1 MKILITGASGFTGN
15 QQINL
20 LSAQEDISIVGV
32 TREPCVSFPP
42 LNMVSWVQGDIL
54 NKDAITKTISLVN
67 PDAVIHLAGANHG
80 SLLDLLTTNVT
91 GTQNILDAAIKS
103 NPDCRI
109 LVISSS
115 AVYGY
120 AGENAIAEDQPLKP
134 LTEYGLSKAT
144 QDNLCQMY
152 HKTRDCQVAI
162 ARPFNL
168 IGPNQPTSF
177 VCGKIVQQVIEI
189 EHRKRSSLDLQ
200 EIQSCRDFIDVRDAV
215 SAYLSL
221 ISHKK
226 FREDCAGKTFNV
238 GSGKANSISTV
249 IDLLQEIT
257 GKEYPLHLPTSSP
270 LISVPSQKSDNSLIH
285 RITGWIPKF
294 PLKGSLSDMLDAARE
309 IIHKG

>member
-1 MKILITGASGFTGN
+1 
-15 QQINL
+15 
-20 LSAQEDISIVGV
+20 
-32 TREPCVSFPP
+32 
-42 LNMVSWVQGDIL
+42 
-54 NKDAITKTISLVN
+54 
-67 PDAVIHLAGANHG
+67 
-80 SLLDLLTTNVT
+80 
-91 GTQNILDAAIKS
+91 

-152 HKTRDCQVAI
+152 HKIRNCQVAI

-168 IGPNQPTSF
+168 IGPDQPASF

-189 EHRKRSSLDLQ
+189 EHGRRSSLDLM
-200 EIQSCRDFIDVRDAV
+200 EIKSCRDFIDVRDVV
-215 SAYLSL
+215 SAYWAL

-226 FREDCAGKTFNV
+226 FREDCAGNAFNI
-238 GSGKANSISTV
+238 GSGRATPVSTV

-257 GKEYPLHLPTSSP
+257 GKEYPLHLPVSS
-270 LISVPSQKSDNSLIH
+270 LSIAVPSQKSDNSRIH
-285 RITGWIPKF
+285 RITGWMPRIS
-294 PLKGSLSDMLDAARE
+294 LKESLSDMLDAARKNM
-309 IIHKG
+309 HT

>member
-1 MKILITGASGFTGN
+1 M
-15 QQINL
+15 INL

-32 TREPCVSFPP
+32 AREPGARFSH
-42 LNMVSWVQGDIL
+42 LNTVSWVPGDIL
-54 NKDAITKTISLVN
+54 NKDAIAKTVSLVN

-80 SLLDLLTTNVT
+80 SLLDLLTTNIT
-91 GTQNILDAAIKS
+91 GTQNILDAALKG

-120 AGENAIAEDQPLKP
+120 IGENAITEDQPLKP

-144 QDNLCQMY
+144 QDNLCRMY

-168 IGPNQPTSF
+168 IGPYQPASF

-189 EHRKRSSLDLQ
+189 EHGRRSSLDLQ

-215 SAYLSL
+215 SAYRSL

-226 FREDCAGKTFNV
+226 FREDCAGNAFNI
-238 GSGKANSISTV
+238 GSGRANPVSTV
-249 IDLLQEIT
+249 INLLQEIT
-257 GKEYPLHLPTSSP
+257 GKEYPLHLPELSP
-270 LISVPSQKSDNSLIH
+270 SITVPSQKSDNARIH
-285 RITGWIPKF
+285 RITGWMPRIS
-294 PLKGSLSDMLDAARE
+294 LKESLSDMLDATRE
-309 IIHKG
+309 IIRKG